1 MRGVAVSASADSVS
15 AHTPGPWVAVVG
27 GADGKV
33 RCSDGRYFL
42 VGDLIYHEDNKAN
55 ARLIAAAPELL
66 AAAKQVAADFDL
78 QIHGGSAVDYMKH
91 WQALVATI
99 AKAEGR

>member
-1 MRGVAVSASADSVS
+1 MI

-55 ARLIAAAPELL
+55 ARLIAAAPDLL
-66 AAAKQVAADFDL
+66 AALKGLLAPEPGGVYATNDVIDAARAAVA
-78 QIHGGSAVDYMKH
+78 Q
-91 WQALVATI
+91 
-99 AKAEGR
+99 AEGR